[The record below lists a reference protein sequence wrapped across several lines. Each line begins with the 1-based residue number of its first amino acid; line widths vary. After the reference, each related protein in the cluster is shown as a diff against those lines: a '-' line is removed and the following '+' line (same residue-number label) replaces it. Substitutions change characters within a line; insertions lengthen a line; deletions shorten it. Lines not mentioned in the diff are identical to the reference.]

1 MSERRRSLCW
11 LWLAIVGIGAWMHAH
26 AAERD
31 RARPLDLA
39 QVAAPAF
46 TAFTSRDG
54 LPDTV
59 TMDTATDR
67 DGFVWAATPIGPYR
81 YDGRRWQARGGEAM
95 RHFVDDLHVD
105 RQGTLWAALRSA
117 GIARYDGSRWHVQ
130 DRDSGLPSQQV
141 RRIGEAQDDDGR
153 PVLWALTWDAGALQY
168 RGGRWVADRD
178 SATLPRDPVFAI
190 AQTPSLGGMRRT
202 WLGLGNQGLW
212 YRDAGTRGWR
222 RWQAP
227 GFDAGQVEYLLAT
240 GRGADEALWISAFG
254 SGLWRLDA
262 NGLKRWSRSGGELPS
277 DDLYG
282 IATTRGDDG
291 SETVW
296 AASRSGLVRVHGE
309 DAQVFDRRHGLP
321 ADAVRGLGTW
331 SAPDGSQVLWLA
343 TEAGMARTIPGAS
356 AWVTASLLGARSIGV
371 FAVLMEPDGRG
382 GERLWVGGAGDEGL
396 GLYQQGRWRSFGA
409 ATGELPPGGIS
420 AIVATTARD
429 GARTRWI
436 GSWTGELLRLRED
449 AGAPT
454 FERVDRPWPTMLGN
468 AVQDVLARDVGG
480 TSELW
485 VGTRQSGAW
494 RRRDG
499 VWTQP
504 RPAGVDGPW
513 RVTRFQAQRDGD
525 DRHWLWASTDHGLAR
540 FDGERWTLFGREAG
554 LSTLQLIGMRLYH
567 QPDGRSLLWVG
578 SADAGV
584 VRVDIT
590 DPRKPVVLPADL
602 PPPPDPTVYS
612 ALRDSAGRIYVCT
625 NNGVQKLIP
634 MPGGWRQQV
643 YTRRHGMV
651 HDECNTNAQFIDR
664 HDRFWTGT
672 LGGLTVYDP
681 AQDARDTQPKPL
693 RIVGLRVDGTPVPG
707 PGIEV
712 PADARSVEIDYALL
726 SWQREGE
733 SLFRSQLLGYESEP
747 GPWGAQGTR
756 SFGALPPGDYR
767 LRIEARDYAGN
778 RSVPVELPLSVR
790 AHWWRT
796 GWAQLLGV
804 AALLLLGYAVALL
817 RTRALRARQRELE
830 QRVAARTAAL
840 NDANARLVDLSY
852 RDALTGLAN
861 RRRLLESL
869 DERVRSGA
877 SAALVFVDVD
887 HFKAFNDLH
896 GHPAGDEALRG
907 VAAALLACAPADALV
922 ARYGGEEFACLLP
935 RADIPAAVAF
945 AECCRAG
952 VAARDIHLPGT
963 GQTQRVTISAGVAG
977 TRLVL
982 EEDAHRLLRE
992 ADLALYRA
1000 KRDGRNRVHVH
1011 AGDAPGGV
1019 AS

>member
-1 MSERRRSLCW
+1 MSDRRRSLCW
-11 LWLAIVGIGAWMHAH
+11 LLLAIVGFGVGMHAYG
-26 AAERD
+26 AESGRV
-31 RARPLDLA
+31 RPLDLA

-46 TAFTSRDG
+46 VAFSSRDG

-59 TMDTATDR
+59 TTDAATDR
-67 DGFVWAATPIGPYR
+67 DGFVWAATPVGPYR
-81 YDGRRWQARGGEAM
+81 YDGRRWQAHGGTAM
-95 RHFVDDLHVD
+95 RHFVDDLHVARD
-105 RQGTLWAALRSA
+105 GTLWAALRNA
-117 GIARYDGSRWHVQ
+117 GIARYDGSRWELQ
-130 DRDSGLPSQQV
+130 DSASDLPSQQV
-141 RRIGEAQDDDGR
+141 RRIGEALDDEGR
-153 PVLWALTWDAGALQY
+153 PELWALTWDAGVMQL
-168 RGGRWVADRD
+168 RSGRWAADRD
-178 SATLPRDPVFAI
+178 NASLPRDSVLAL
-190 AQTPSLGGMRRT
+190 AQTQSLGGVRRT

-227 GFDAGQVEYLLAT
+227 GFEAGQVEYLLAT
-240 GRGADEALWISAFG
+240 GRDTGEALWISAFG

-262 NGLKRWSRSGGELPS
+262 RGLRRWSQAGGELPS
-277 DDLYG
+277 NDLYG
-282 IATTRGDDG
+282 IATTHDG
-291 SETVW
+291 GGTATVW
-296 AASRSGLVRVHGE
+296 AASRWGLVRVRGD

-321 ADAVRGLGTW
+321 ADAVRGLGAW

-356 AWVTASLLGARSIGV
+356 AWVTASLLGSRSTGV
-371 FAVLMEPDGRG
+371 FAAMVEPDGRG

-396 GLYQQGRWRSFGA
+396 GLHEQGRWRSFSA
-409 ATGELPPGGIS
+409 ATGDLPPGGIS

-429 GARTRWI
+429 GTRTRWV
-436 GSWTGELLRLRED
+436 GSWTGELLRVRETAD
-449 AGAPT
+449 APT
-454 FERVDRPWPTMLGN
+454 FERVDRPWPTAQGN

-525 DRHWLWASTDHGLAR
+525 DRLWLWAATDHGLAR
-540 FDGERWTLFGREAG
+540 FDGQRWTLFGREAG
-554 LSTLQLIGMRLYH
+554 LPTQQLIGMRLYH
-567 QPDGRSLLWVG
+567 QPDGRSLLWMG

-590 DPRKPVVLPADL
+590 DPQNPAVLPADL
-602 PPPPDPTVYS
+602 PTPPDPTVYS

-625 NNGVQKLIP
+625 NNGVERLLP
-634 MPGGWRQQV
+634 VPGGWRQQV

-651 HDECNTNAQFIDR
+651 HDECNTNAQFVDR

-672 LGGLTVYDP
+672 LGGPTVYDP

-693 RIVGLRVDGTPVPG
+693 RIVGLRVDGAPVSG
-707 PGIEV
+707 TGLEV
-712 PADARSVEIDYALL
+712 PADARAVEIDYALL

-733 SLFRSQLLGYESEP
+733 SQFRTQLLGYESEP
-747 GPWGAQGTR
+747 GPWSTQGTR

-778 RSVPVELPLSVR
+778 ASIPVELPLSVR

-796 GWAQLLGV
+796 DGARLVGV
-804 AALLLLGYAVALL
+804 AALLLIGYAVALV
-817 RTRALRARQRELE
+817 RTRRLRARQRLLE
-830 QRVAARTAAL
+830 QRVAARTADL
-840 NDANARLVDLSY
+840 NDSNARLVELSY
-852 RDALTGLAN
+852 CDALTGLAN
-861 RRRLLESL
+861 RRRLLERL
-869 DERVRSGA
+869 DERVRGGA
-877 SAALVFVDVD
+877 SAGLVFVDVD

-907 VAAALLACAPADALV
+907 VAAALLACAPPEALV

-935 RADIPAAVAF
+935 HADLPAAVAF
-945 AECCRAG
+945 ADCCRAG

-963 GQTQRVTISAGVAG
+963 GQTERVTISAGVAG
-977 TRLVL
+977 ARLAL

-1000 KRDGRNRVHVH
+1000 KREGRNRVHVH
-1011 AGDAPGGV
+1011 SGGAQGGV